1 MLPTVPASSF
11 VRSLVWLAY
20 NKQQDTKRA
29 LAYMYRRFDLNDTF
43 RDVGRTQKVVGV
55 EPP

>member
-1 MLPTVPASSF
+1 M
-11 VRSLVWLAY
+11 WLAY